1 MVEMTRIVQIAI
13 SPGGKDSA
21 DIVYALTDLG
31 EIYFIY
37 TEGEEWR
44 QLPPLPLKEV
54 ETKTDRRK
62 GTSNV

>member
-21 DIVYALTDLG
+21 DIVYALTDSG
-31 EIYFIY
+31 EIWFIY

-44 QLPPLPLKEV
+44 RLPPLVLEI
-54 ETKTDRRK
+54 ETKTNRRK
-62 GTSNV
+62 GASNV